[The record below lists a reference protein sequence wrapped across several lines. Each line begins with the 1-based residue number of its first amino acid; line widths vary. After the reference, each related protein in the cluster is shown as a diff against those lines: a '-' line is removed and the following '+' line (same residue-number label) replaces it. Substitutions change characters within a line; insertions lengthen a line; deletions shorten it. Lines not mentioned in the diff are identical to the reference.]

1 MMAPPGLSLPDEK
14 AIMQDLNPSM
24 NESEGEVFRGF
35 TKAGASPEEIEAAAK
50 KAAEAQA
57 A

>member
-24 NESEGEVFRGF
+24 NESEGEVFKGF